1 MKYINEMK
9 IDDSLILEINELY
22 GINLSY
28 EECGYNTIGHTIIC
42 AQEKK
47 ELLELDADPLYGEI
61 LIDGLLTLGSEKC
74 LNLSNAK
81 VLYDLGMG
89 CGKLLLFI
97 FNLFTNITRLE
108 GFEISK
114 SRYLVAVNAF
124 KKYYKL
130 QLIKEEENI
139 AEFETF
145 NGGSI
150 KLWCKSFTDLT
161 REQVI
166 DVDRLFVNVHFKNPL
181 IMKPLF
187 DNVNDGCKIM
197 SYMNFAKYFSCMEKI
212 NFDKLIKTSWTAKRV
227 GHKFYY
233 FNNKNTRL

>member
-1 MKYINEMK
+1 
-9 IDDSLILEINELY
+9 
-22 GINLSY
+22 
-28 EECGYNTIGHTIIC
+28 
-42 AQEKK
+42 
-47 ELLELDADPLYGEI
+47 